1 MKASP
6 HDLVPGSKAL
16 TQARCVLL
24 FGSNPSLGEAL
35 KDGLLS
41 DFAAEEETR
50 VFAAADLRKQPGAFL
65 DGLADMGLFASRQAS
80 LVKEASDAL
89 TKTIEQAAEALAGR
103 DDRLLVLQA
112 GGLGAASKLR
122 KAAEA
127 SRHMLAVA
135 CYEESPEAIVAFIK
149 QEAGQRYNRQLSD
162 AAAQSLRALVG
173 DDRLLIRS
181 ALASCDLYALDEP
194 DLTPELI
201 EACLVSTAASSL
213 DQALQA
219 TFDGRPD
226 TLAAALGRFEG
237 DASGLLIACQRHAL
251 RLAQVRAGLD
261 GGGALDGLMA
271 RLRPPVFW
279 KQKASFSAQVRA
291 YPASVLSA
299 VSSALLEAS
308 YKARAHHESGAAFIA
323 QSLMS
328 VAQRLARVRAQ
339 LKSQSQARRHPPSR

>member
-6 HDLVPGSKAL
+6 SDLNHPAKAL
-16 TQARCVLL
+16 ASARCVLL
-24 FGSNPSLGEAL
+24 FGSNASLAEAL

-41 DFAAEEETR
+41 DFAGDDETR
-50 VFAAADLRKQPGAFL
+50 VYAAADLRKQPGAFL
-65 DGLADMGLFASRQAS
+65 DDLADMGLFASRQAS
-80 LVKEASDAL
+80 LVKDASDAL
-89 TKTIEQAAEALAGR
+89 TKTVEQAAEALAGR
-103 DDRLLVLQA
+103 DDRLLVLQ
-112 GGLGAASKLR
+112 GGALGAGSKLR

-135 CYEESPEAIVAFIK
+135 CYEESPEAVMAFIK
-149 QEAGQRYNRQLSD
+149 QVAAQRHDRQLSD

-181 ALASCDLYALDEP
+181 ALASCDLYALGEP
-194 DLTPELI
+194 DLTPDLI
-201 EACLVSTAASSL
+201 EACLVSQAASSL
-213 DQALQA
+213 DEALQA
-219 TFDGRPD
+219 TFEGRPD
-226 TLAAALGRFEG
+226 LLAAALARFEG

-261 GGGALDGLMA
+261 AGDALDGIMA

-308 YKARAHHESGAAFIA
+308 YQARAHHESSSAYIA
-323 QSLMS
+323 QSLIS

-339 LKSQSQARRHPPSR
+339 LQARRGR